1 MIDRRELMAGAL
13 GLAGGM
19 AISGRMAA
27 ADSPTPYQL
36 AVQSTWA
43 PMRVDPGKLELVRF
57 ATLAANSHN
66 TQPWKFSIKNNS
78 IAVTRITHDGV
89 RLLIQTIIT
98 CL

>member
-1 MIDRRELMAGAL
+1 MIDRRELLAGAL
-13 GLAGGM
+13 GLTGGM
-19 AISGRMAA
+19 ANSARVAA
-27 ADSPTPYQL
+27 ADPLTPYQL

-78 IAVTRITHDGV
+78 IILD
-89 RLLIQTIIT
+89 QE
-98 CL
+98 